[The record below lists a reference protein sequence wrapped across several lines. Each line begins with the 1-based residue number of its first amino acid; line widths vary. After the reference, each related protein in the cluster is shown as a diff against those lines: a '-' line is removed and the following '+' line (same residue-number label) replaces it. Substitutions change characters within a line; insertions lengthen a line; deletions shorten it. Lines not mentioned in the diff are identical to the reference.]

1 MDSIVITPKS
11 KQQIEKIKA
20 FVQEMGLSF
29 GILTSEEKEDTAL
42 LRAMIESEKDKREI
56 SLNTFLKNLKS

>member
-42 LRAMIESEKDKREI
+42 LRTMIESKKDKREI